1 MSGFWTCHECGAEM
15 YGFENCQFCGAHKG
29 GGEAMSD
36 YEEDD
41 ERKSYH
47 VEKTRFNELPREIIV
62 REDGYMWSYRN
73 ESKPIVDYVYV
84 LKGMKVVGE

>member
-1 MSGFWTCHECGAEM
+1 MS
-15 YGFENCQFCGAHKG
+15 Y
-29 GGEAMSD
+29 

-41 ERKSYH
+41 KRKSYH
-47 VEKTRFNELPREIIV
+47 VEKTRFKELPHEIIV

-84 LKGMKVVGE
+84 LDGIKTVGE